1 MPHATPAPQAHPQS
15 WRATSSTF
23 NSILLV
29 ASVFFL
35 ACMSSAPQPGEAT
48 GDDAGGARADG
59 SGAADGAA
67 ATLQRFL
74 HGSDALQQR
83 QQAGQRRQRRQRRGR
98 RMLAPPPH
106 RDHLETV
113 EEVASSAERCS
124 SLDTQ
129 SMNSSIRINDKDEY
143 G

>member
-1 MPHATPAPQAHPQS
+1 MQAHPQS

-35 ACMSSAPQPGEAT
+35 ACMSSAPNTASPNGADEAPGHR
-48 GDDAGGARADG
+48 DNG
-59 SGAADGAA
+59 SSAADSVG
-67 ATLQRFL
+67 TLQRFL